1 MARGGHAINEA
12 GGATSSM
19 DREQRARRE
28 AYDLRMMGIRLGS
41 GRLVRLARLTL
52 LGLGACVS
60 APAPVAAPSPTP
72 PAPSEPAAPAPWLAA
87 EVSVPGAP
95 ESEPSTRGAIVPAG
109 LRGVVLNAR
118 WSPDGS
124 FLAVATTEKIVA
136 IVDPRTAE
144 VRAARRV
151 RVRREASV
159 MLTDLDDGRLLV
171 THGEYD
177 DASAL
182 VWDLVADT
190 WQVVAER
197 GEGLALTPRGALVR
211 TDEEG
216 VVHVDVAGTRVPI
229 GRSDDA
235 DAIGDRILLAEPE
248 GTVVYAL
255 PEDGANEARRIGRV
269 AGVLGSVRPRGG
281 SFATTEGDL
290 VRVARLSDG
299 EVVFERAF
307 EGLRDAR
314 WDTRDRFVVEVER
327 DPHHARHRFDGR
339 TGEPIDVVPAP
350 RVEGGDLQLD
360 DDVTVVIADD
370 GAIDR
375 RSADG
380 SSVTRWLEPWSDELI
395 DQGYDPASGDELNR
409 RFHALSPD
417 RTRVLLNDTGTTR
430 VLDTADGRV
439 VATLPRDDSGATSV
453 WGVKPTP
460 RGLVVWGRSHVSH
473 WGPRGARVFECRGS
487 GFFFGDDEHPGWSN
501 GAWTCV
507 DGRRAEFPAWDEEN
521 GQPAWA
527 AGLVGDGVLVFS
539 AGQLLRVDPRT
550 LRATRRA
557 RAPRDFALECYE
569 EGCDVGTHRLGNGAW
584 LTGGEPGFLDASLR
598 FRPVDLERTALVGG
612 ARVVAIDERRS
623 RVLDASGRVLRE
635 GGPAPLHALSP
646 DGALFAHGNDDGV
659 VIVERTDDGAELVRV
674 ESELGILRAL
684 RESALIGAT
693 DEETIV
699 WHLPTGARRVSF
711 PAGAHFAIDARGDRL
726 ALCREGRLELH
737 SVVEG
742 RRLAE
747 LGTCEL
753 ADSVDFVGDDR
764 FVAVPSRTQVTLF
777 RVADGRRLVI
787 HGAGDAA
794 FAEDG
799 ERVFVMGADRA
810 LRWRAAGP
818 IATAPTSAIG
828 DRLDPTLVA
837 RFFAP

>member
-1 MARGGHAINEA
+1 MIA
-12 GGATSSM
+12 
-19 DREQRARRE
+19 
-28 AYDLRMMGIRLGS
+28 RMMGTRMGS
-41 GRLVRLARLTL
+41 GRTVRLERLEGLARLARLVL
-52 LGLGACVS
+52 LALGSCASTPPLV
-60 APAPVAAPSPTP
+60 PVAP
-72 PAPSEPAAPAPWLAA
+72 PEPPPPEPAAPTPWLAS
-87 EVSVPGAP
+87 EVSLPSAP
-95 ESEPSTRGAIVPAG
+95 TSEPSTRGAIVPTG
-109 LRGVVLNAR
+109 LRGTVLNAR

-124 FLAVATTEKIVA
+124 FLAVNTTEKIVA
-136 IVDPRTAE
+136 IVDPRTTD

-151 RVRREASV
+151 RVRREADV
-159 MLTDLDDGRLLV
+159 MLTDLDDTRLLV

-177 DASAL
+177 DTSAL
-182 VWDLVADT
+182 VWDLVADA

-211 TDEEG
+211 TDDEG

-229 GRSDDA
+229 GRADDA
-235 DAIGDRILLAEPE
+235 DAFGDRVVLGEPE
-248 GTVVYAL
+248 GTAIYAL
-255 PEDGANEARRIGRV
+255 PEDGANEARRVGRV
-269 AGVLGSVRPRGG
+269 AGVLGPVRPRGG
-281 SFATTEGDL
+281 LFATAEGDL
-290 VRVARLSDG
+290 VRVARLADG
-299 EVVFERAF
+299 AVVFERAF
-307 EGLRDAR
+307 EGLRSAS
-314 WDTRDRFVVEVER
+314 WDTRDRFVVEVEH
-327 DPHHARHRFDGR
+327 DQHHARHRFDGR

-350 RVEGGDLQLD
+350 RIDGGDLRLD
-360 DDVTVVIADD
+360 DDVVVIADD
-370 GAIDR
+370 GSIER
-375 RSADG
+375 RTADG
-380 SSVTRWLEPWSDELI
+380 SSVTRWLEPWSEELI

-409 RFHALSPD
+409 RLHGLSPD
-417 RTRVLLNDTGTTR
+417 RTRVLLNDTGITR

-473 WGPRGARVFECRGS
+473 WGPRGAQVFECRGS

-501 GAWTCV
+501 GTWTCV
-507 DGRRAEFPAWDEEN
+507 DGRRGEFPAWDEEN

-569 EGCDVGTHRLGNGAW
+569 EGCDVGAHRLGNGAW
-584 LTGGEPGFLDASLR
+584 LTGGQPGFVDASLR
-598 FRPVDLERTALVGG
+598 FRPVELERTSLVGG
-612 ARVVAIDERRS
+612 DRVVAVDERRF
-623 RVLDASGRVLRE
+623 RVLDTSGRVLRE
-635 GGPAPLHALSP
+635 GAPAPLHALSP
-646 DGALFAHGNDDGV
+646 DGTLFAHGNDDGV
-659 VIVERTDDGAELVRV
+659 VIVERTDDGAEVVRV
-674 ESELGILRAL
+674 ESEMGVLRAL
-684 RESALIGAT
+684 RESALVGGT
-693 DEETIV
+693 DDETIV
-699 WHLPTGARRVSF
+699 WHVPTGARRVSF
-711 PAGAHFAIDARGDRL
+711 AASAHFALDARGDRL

-787 HGAGDAA
+787 HGAGDVA

-799 ERVFVMGADRA
+799 ERVFVTGAERA
-810 LRWRAAGP
+810 LRWRAPGA
-818 IATAPTSAIG
+818 IATAPTSALG
-828 DRLDPTLVA
+828 DRLDPTVVA